1 MLQPLLQAFA
11 ALGTS
16 LADEM
21 IIRGI
26 IQQNGLIPLVYQVIS
41 GDISLYESLT
51 YYITVYNLF
60 IYIFILGSS
69 IVTLCFCYPVFLGH
83 SSIYPGL
90 LSKSEIASMSNIL
103 ERFGATKTWPQFR
116 AQICTIQRK

>member
-21 IIRGI
+21 IIRGT

-41 GDISLYESLT
+41 GDISLYESPT
-51 YYITVYNLF
+51 YYN
-60 IYIFILGSS
+60 IYIYSFLGLQSFP
-69 IVTLCFCYPVFLGH
+69 LCFATLYFWGIRAYIRDCYQNQ
-83 SSIYPGL
+83 
-90 LSKSEIASMSNIL
+90 K
-103 ERFGATKTWPQFR
+103 
-116 AQICTIQRK
+116 